1 MASNYEGNGMKAILG
16 KKVGMTQ
23 VFTAD
28 GKMTAVTAI
37 LATPNVVVGHRTPE
51 KDGYSAVILGFD
63 SRKEISKPLTGQLKK
78 NNIDEKIAVL
88 KEFRTEE
95 ALPEIASTLTVS
107 TFEAGE
113 IVDVSGTS
121 KGKGYSGVI
130 KRHNFHRGPQT
141 HGSDHH
147 RKPGSIGSAF
157 PQRVV
162 KGRKMPGH
170 MGSDTVT
177 IKKLQII
184 EVHPDKNILL
194 VKGAIPGSNGTVVE
208 IRGYENA

>member
-1 MASNYEGNGMKAILG
+1 MKAILG

-63 SRKEISKPLTGQLKK
+63 TRKEISKPLAGQLNK
-78 NNIDEKIAVL
+78 NNISDKLAVL

-107 TFEAGE
+107 TFEPGE

-177 IKKLQII
+177 IKKLEIV